1 MVDGD
6 FLSVINNNNIGGA
19 LKRKSKVS
27 TAATSAS
34 TSLSSNGSSST
45 GSFTVQCN
53 SLKNDTLC
61 SNNQQR
67 NPLQL
72 LESNLMALSQEST
85 DLFDND
91 SLYVENYDIRTIA
104 DVGDSDYSNDYS
116 PSVIIDDNNNDYG
129 GDDDDDNDD
138 ALTVLEGS
146 YFNVPPP
153 TPAYLDKSMDNHS
166 YHSDFCVTA
175 RSNAPLPVRYQIAT
189 KVPPLPLNAYPLKG
203 ILKNS

>member
-1 MVDGD
+1 MFTKSFVPSCYSQCYCYYQCEDAKNVLNCFNDD
-6 FLSVINNNNIGGA
+6 F
-19 LKRKSKVS
+19 
-27 TAATSAS
+27 
-34 TSLSSNGSSST
+34 
-45 GSFTVQCN
+45 
-53 SLKNDTLC
+53 
-61 SNNQQR
+61 
-67 NPLQL
+67 
-72 LESNLMALSQEST
+72 
-85 DLFDND
+85 
-91 SLYVENYDIRTIA
+91 
-104 DVGDSDYSNDYS
+104 
-116 PSVIIDDNNNDYG
+116 DDDDDG